1 MRKKQ
6 HWFDTVVYHGNGN
19 FVALKNLP
27 SLAAPEFVKM
37 TSSGSASDDE
47 IRLRDDLPVLAITD

>member
-6 HWFDTVVYHGNGN
+6 HWFDTVVFEYHGHGN

-27 SLAAPEFVKM
+27 SLAAPKFVKM
-37 TSSGSASDDE
+37 TSSGATSDDK
-47 IRLRDDLPVLAITD
+47 IRLHDDFPV